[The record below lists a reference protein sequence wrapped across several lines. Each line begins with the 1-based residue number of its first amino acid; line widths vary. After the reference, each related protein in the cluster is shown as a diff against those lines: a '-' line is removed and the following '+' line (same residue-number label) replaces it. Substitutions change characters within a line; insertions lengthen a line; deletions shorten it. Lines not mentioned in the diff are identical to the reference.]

1 MRYDNQTQ
9 HVVLDG
15 VLCQKGKEALLGWL
29 VASERGWGGWGFWM
43 GRQGCANAGF
53 LIGGLCGSNA
63 GECPCVWRHA
73 VESIMSEK
81 EDGTNVLKH

>member
-15 VLCQKGKEALLGWL
+15 VLGQKGKGALLGWL
-29 VASERGWGGWGFWM
+29 VASERGLWT

-53 LIGGLCGSNA
+53 LIGGLCGGDA

-81 EDGTNVLKH
+81 EDGTNVLKR